1 MQGDKHLPVDQQ
13 FTFAT
18 NTIFGNSM
26 EPAGIQLILSGLIG
40 GSVLLQQH
48 NNIVV

>member
-40 GSVLLQQH
+40 GSVLLQKTQ
-48 NNIVV
+48 